1 MNRETDTPAGR
12 PGRVVKDEAI
22 LDLSHFTE
30 PGQLAAIS
38 RIEDV
43 AVVVVPESLAAA
55 YAAIPT
61 TDVASTLYVP
71 SGVNVR
77 LQTGSLAVGGDGLG
91 AENDVLVVIGLLLI
105 TSPVTGPVPK
115 RIYVVGSVLAPR
127 GSEQALG
134 PALAGGT
141 GGVSYYDYADGQH
154 VKVIS
159 GQVRL
164 SPALLANTAGR
175 PDDILVVAGEVVVTG
190 EVTSVGFGLTLI
202 AGQLAAPA
210 ESRDVLEPA
219 IQTQGQVT
227 WYEGGNPRVFNGS
240 ASIGPDFLRLL
251 PGPTS
256 LVVMGDLTLG
266 ETVTEAALQEKVAGL
281 AVFGDVIAPAGLIGV
296 AQFLATDV
304 FGDILTSEQAR
315 QRASDGPDG
324 SGS

>member
-1 MNRETDTPAGR
+1 
-12 PGRVVKDEAI
+12 
-22 LDLSHFTE
+22 
-30 PGQLAAIS
+30 
-38 RIEDV
+38 
-43 AVVVVPESLAAA
+43 
-55 YAAIPT
+55 
-61 TDVASTLYVP
+61 
-71 SGVNVR
+71 
-77 LQTGSLAVGGDGLG
+77 
-91 AENDVLVVIGLLLI
+91 
-105 TSPVTGPVPK
+105 
-115 RIYVVGSVLAPR
+115 
-127 GSEQALG
+127 
-134 PALAGGT
+134 
-141 GGVSYYDYADGQH
+141 
-154 VKVIS
+154 
-159 GQVRL
+159 
-164 SPALLANTAGR
+164 
-175 PDDILVVAGEVVVTG
+175 VVTG
-190 EVTSVGFGLTLI
+190 EVTAVGFGLTLI

-256 LVVMGDLTLG
+256 LVVMGDLTLE

-296 AQFLATDV
+296 TQFLATDV